1 MSRLPELDPKKFSPE
16 QKKVHE
22 AILKGPRGKVV
33 GPLKV
38 WLNNPGLAEHAQALG
53 AYARF
58 NSSLPPRLS
67 ELAICV
73 TGAFWKANFEWYAHA
88 PLAIKAGIDPAAIEA
103 IRTGGTPKLTKS
115 DEPNGFVSAFIHSA
129 KFDGAGP
136 YAMRSVVP
144 WYGPRRQ
151 TPVHA
156 ARASAIAAAR
166 TWRRRGTTVSFRGAP
181 RDSRPARGSGRAQLD
196 RPLSRSAR
204 AARRATSRGISA
216 APA

>member
-1 MSRLPELDPKKFSPE
+1 MSRLPQLEPEKFSPE

-73 TGAFWKANFEWYAHA
+73 TGAFWKANLEWYAHA
-88 PLAIKAGIDPAAIEA
+88 ARAIKAGIHPAAIEA
-103 IRTGGTPKLTKS
+103 IRTGGPRKVMIA
-115 DEPNGFVSAFIHSA
+115 DEQA
-129 KFDGAGP
+129 P
-136 YAMRSVVP
+136 YDFAVELIP
-144 WYGPRRQ
+144 
-151 TPVHA
+151 
-156 ARASAIAAAR
+156 
-166 TWRRRGTTVSFRGAP
+166 
-181 RDSRPARGSGRAQLD
+181 
-196 RPLSRSAR
+196 
-204 AARRATSRGISA
+204 
-216 APA
+216 

>member
-1 MSRLPELDPKKFSPE
+1 MARLPELDPAKFSPE

-22 AILKGPRGKVV
+22 AILAGPRGKVV

-73 TGAFWKANFEWYAHA
+73 TGAFWKANYEWFAHA

-103 IRTGGTPKLTKS
+103 IRTGGTPKFTKS
-115 DEPNGFVSAFIHSA
+115 RR
-129 KFDGAGP
+129 AGDLRFRDR
-136 YAMRSVVP
+136 ADH
-144 WYGPRRQ
+144 
-151 TPVHA
+151 HA
-156 ARASAIAAAR
+156 ARLRRDLRARQEGAGRDQRDRSGRHHRLLQPRLGDAERVRDAAA
-166 TWRRRGTTVSFRGAP
+166 G
-181 RDSRPARGSGRAQLD
+181 GRE
-196 RPLSRSAR
+196 
-204 AARRATSRGISA
+204 AAV
-216 APA
+216 

>member
-1 MSRLPELDPKKFSPE
+1 MARLPELDPAKFSPE

-88 PLAIKAGIDPAAIEA
+88 PMAINAGIDPAAIEA
-103 IRTGGTPKLTKS
+103 IRVGSTPKLTKS
-115 DEPNGFVSAFIHSA
+115 DEQAVYDFASELVRTKRVSSATFERARQELGLTSVIDMVGIIGYYSLVSVTLNAFE
-129 KFDGAGP
+129 
-136 YAMRSVVP
+136 
-144 WYGPRRQ
+144 
-151 TPVHA
+151 
-156 ARASAIAAAR
+156 IALPE
-166 TWRRRGTTVSFRGAP
+166 GEKEPFTV
-181 RDSRPARGSGRAQLD
+181 
-196 RPLSRSAR
+196 
-204 AARRATSRGISA
+204 
-216 APA
+216 

>member
-1 MSRLPELDPKKFSPE
+1 MSRLPELDPAKFSPE

-22 AILKGPRGKVV
+22 AILAGPRGKVV

-73 TGAFWKANFEWYAHA
+73 TGAFWKAEFEWYAHA

-103 IRTGGTPKLTKS
+103 IRVGSTPKFTKVDEQVIYDFAIELVNTKRVS
-115 DEPNGFVSAFIHSA
+115 DATF
-129 KFDGAGP
+129 
-136 YAMRSVVP
+136 
-144 WYGPRRQ
+144 
-151 TPVHA
+151 
-156 ARASAIAAAR
+156 ARAKKELGETSVIDLV
-166 TWRRRGTTVSFRGAP
+166 GIIGYYSLVSVTLNAFE
-181 RDSRPARGSGRAQLD
+181 L
-196 RPLSRSAR
+196 PLPDGEK
-204 AARRATSRGISA
+204 TQFDVK
-216 APA
+216 

>member
-1 MSRLPELDPKKFSPE
+1 MSRLPQLDPEKFSSE
-16 QKKVHE
+16 QKKMHE

-88 PLAIKAGIDPAAIEA
+88 PMAIKAG
-103 IRTGGTPKLTKS
+103 
-115 DEPNGFVSAFIHSA
+115 N
-129 KFDGAGP
+129 
-136 YAMRSVVP
+136 
-144 WYGPRRQ
+144 
-151 TPVHA
+151 
-156 ARASAIAAAR
+156 
-166 TWRRRGTTVSFRGAP
+166 
-181 RDSRPARGSGRAQLD
+181 
-196 RPLSRSAR
+196 AR
-204 AARRATSRGISA
+204 AAREAMRPGGTPNMTKADEQAIYDFAIEMITRRRASDATFE
-216 APA
+216 